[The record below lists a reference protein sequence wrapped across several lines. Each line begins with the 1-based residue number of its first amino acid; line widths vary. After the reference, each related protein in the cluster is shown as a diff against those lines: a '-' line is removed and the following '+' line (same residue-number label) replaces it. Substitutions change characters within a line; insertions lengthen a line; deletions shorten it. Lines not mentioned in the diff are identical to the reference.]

1 MIEIDKTLV
10 STELFEKKFVC
21 DLAACKGACCVEG
34 DTGAPVSVDEI
45 EVLERIYDDVRPYM
59 APAGIEAVEAQDK
72 YVLGDDDVFE
82 TPLVNQK
89 ECAYVFFDNNDVAKC
104 AIEAAY
110 IDGKVDFKKPVSC
123 HLYPVRITEY
133 KRFDAV
139 NFHDWDI
146 CKPACNCGDKL
157 EVKLFRFLKEPLT
170 RKFGE
175 EWYEKMCEADQLI
188 SNTHNS

>member
-21 DLAACKGACCVEG
+21 DLAACKGACCIEG

-45 EVLERIYDDVRPYM
+45 EILERIYDDVLPYM
-59 APAGIEAVEAQDK
+59 APAGIEAIEAQDK
-72 YVLGDDDVFE
+72 YVLGEDGEFE

-89 ECAYVFFDNNDVAKC
+89 ECAYVFFDDNEVAKC

-123 HLYPVRITEY
+123 HLYPVRVTEY

-139 NFHDWDI
+139 NFHDWNI
-146 CKPACNCGDKL
+146 CEAACRCGEKL
-157 EVKLFRFLKEPLT
+157 EVQLFRFLKDPLI

-175 EWYEKMCEADQLI
+175 EWYEKMCEADKLL
-188 SNTHNS
+188 SNKQNS

>member
-21 DLAACKGACCVEG
+21 DLAACKGACCIEG

-45 EVLERIYDDVRPYM
+45 EILERIYDDVLPYM
-59 APAGIEAVEAQDK
+59 APAGIEAIEAQDK
-72 YVLGDDDVFE
+72 YVLGEDGEFE

-89 ECAYVFFDNNDVAKC
+89 ECAYVFFDENEVAKC

-123 HLYPVRITEY
+123 HLYPVRVTEY

-139 NFHDWDI
+139 NFHEWDI
-146 CKPACNCGDKL
+146 CEAACRCGDKL
-157 EVKLFRFLKEPLT
+157 EVQLFRFLKDPLT
-170 RKFGE
+170 RKFGK
-175 EWYEKMCEADQLI
+175 EWYEKMCEADKLL
-188 SNTHNS
+188 SNKQNY